1 MNSFTL
7 NIGGSITSFCGP
19 QVMAIVNVTP
29 DSFYSR
35 SRTFDNDA
43 LRRRTAEI
51 LTEGADMVDIGA
63 YSSRPGAAD
72 VSVAEETDRLC
83 RGIEI
88 VRSEGCRLPLSAD
101 TFRASVAENAVR
113 AGADIINDISGGALD
128 ADMFDTVARL
138 KVPYILMHMRGTP
151 ATMSSLTD
159 YTDVAADVTAELACG
174 IAELHSRGV
183 ADIIVDPGF
192 GFAKTLEQ
200 NYELL
205 RELPEMKH
213 LLGRP
218 LLAGISRKSMLTRLL
233 DIDTSDALNAT
244 TALNAMAL
252 DRGAD
257 IIRVHDVAAARQCVD
272 IHNMLCHNIMPQS

>member
-192 GFAKTLEQ
+192 GFAKTMEQ

>member
-7 NIGGSITSFCGP
+7 NIGGSITSFSGP

-72 VSVAEETDRLC
+72 VSEAEETDRLC

-101 TFRASVAENAVR
+101 TFRASVAEAAVR
-113 AGADIINDISGGALD
+113 AGADIVNDISGGALD

-138 KVPYILMHMRGTP
+138 NVPYILMHMRGTP
-151 ATMSSLTD
+151 VTMASLTD
-159 YTDVAADVTAELACG
+159 YGNVAADVTAELARG

-200 NYELL
+200 NYELF
-205 RELPEMKH
+205 RELPEMKR

-218 LLAGISRKSMLTRLL
+218 MLAGISRKSMLTRLL
-233 DIDTSDALNAT
+233 GIDTEDALSAT

-257 IIRVHDVAAARQCVD
+257 IIRVHDVASARQCVD

>member
-192 GFAKTLEQ
+192 GFAKTMEQ

-233 DIDTSDALNAT
+233 NIDTSDALNAT

>member
-72 VSVAEETDRLC
+72 VSVTEETDRLC

-101 TFRASVAENAVR
+101 TFRASVAESAVR
-113 AGADIINDISGGALD
+113 AGADIVNDISGGTLD
-128 ADMFDTVARL
+128 SAMFDTVARL

-159 YTDVAADVTAELACG
+159 YTDVAADVTAELARG

>member
-7 NIGGSITSFCGP
+7 NIAGSITSFCGP

-138 KVPYILMHMRGTP
+138 NVPYILMHMRGTP